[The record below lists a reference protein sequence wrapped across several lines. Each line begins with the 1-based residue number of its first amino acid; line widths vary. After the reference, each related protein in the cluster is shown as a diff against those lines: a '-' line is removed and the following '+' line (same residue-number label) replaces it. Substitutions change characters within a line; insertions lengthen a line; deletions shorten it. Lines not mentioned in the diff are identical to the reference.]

1 MAPMNKEGDYIE
13 LTAMAT
19 EIHTASQRLAKGV
32 DALFMLAKASAETE
46 REYRSALATEIVLL
60 KSQGM
65 SVTLIPDIARGN
77 QANLKFLRD
86 VAEFKY
92 NSGKESLRAIQTQIS
107 ALQTVIKYSA
117 EV

>member
-1 MAPMNKEGDYIE
+1 MPKYKEVNAIE
-13 LTAMAT
+13 IQSIAS

-32 DALFMLAKASAETE
+32 DALFILAKASAETE
-46 REYRSALATEIVLL
+46 REYRNALAIEIVLL

-92 NSGKESLRAIQTQIS
+92 NSGKESLRAIQAQIS
-107 ALQTVIKYSA
+107 ALQTVIKYTA
-117 EV
+117 EI

>member
-1 MAPMNKEGDYIE
+1 MPIFKEVNAIE
-13 LTAMAT
+13 LTSIAS
-19 EIHTASQRLAKGV
+19 EIHTASQRLSKGV
-32 DALFMLAKASAETE
+32 DTLFTLAKANAEAE
-46 REYRSALATEIVLL
+46 RHYRNALATEIVLL

-65 SVTLIPDIARGN
+65 QTTLIPDVARGN
-77 QANLKFLRD
+77 QSDLKYLRD

-92 NSGKESLRAIQTQIS
+92 QSGKEMLKAIQCQIS